1 MDESLELYGDFNTA
15 NTKILF
21 LSFESCDPTIRKTCK
36 NENEFKEWLKK
47 KVFSNSLQQEHFC
60 HRWVQRKDALE
71 ICCSWLDSN
80 WSLVI

>member
-36 NENEFKEWLKK
+36 NENEVKEWLKK
-47 KVFSNSLQQEHFC
+47 KY
-60 HRWVQRKDALE
+60 
-71 ICCSWLDSN
+71 
-80 WSLVI
+80 LVIVYNKNTFVTDEFKERTL